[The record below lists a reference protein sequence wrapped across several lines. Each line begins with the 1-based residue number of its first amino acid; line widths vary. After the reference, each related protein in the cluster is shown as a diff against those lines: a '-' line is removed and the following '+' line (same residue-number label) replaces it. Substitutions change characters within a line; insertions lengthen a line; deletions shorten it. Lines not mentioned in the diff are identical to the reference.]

1 MHPQEFWDS
10 LVSFSKFIYE
20 LASSPASWYQNLS
33 TADKTTVK
41 SNITAVITAMLL
53 ALVLAVYLNRYIKRR
68 FGYRQSIERPDYS
81 QKVRAAGWVL
91 AAVGRQP
98 WAIQDILPV
107 QAAISSISAE
117 SVRLTFFIFLVLFT
131 ALFVAEVRIMLRQI
145 KRGPV
150 EEIAAGTTDID
161 KQEK

>member
-1 MHPQEFWDS
+1 MLRAWRPCRWRNAAWVARNDAPS
-10 LVSFSKFIYE
+10 PPDGPALGY
-20 LASSPASWYQNLS
+20 LAG
-33 TADKTTVK
+33 D
-41 SNITAVITAMLL
+41 
-53 ALVLAVYLNRYIKRR
+53 
-68 FGYRQSIERPDYS
+68 F
-81 QKVRAAGWVL
+81 GWVV
-91 AAVGRQP
+91 AEVVRQP

-150 EEIAAGTTDID
+150 EEMAAGTTDID

>member
-1 MHPQEFWDS
+1 METGRR
-10 LVSFSKFIYE
+10 
-20 LASSPASWYQNLS
+20 PA
-33 TADKTTVK
+33 A
-41 SNITAVITAMLL
+41 
-53 ALVLAVYLNRYIKRR
+53 LAVV
-68 FGYRQSIERPDYS
+68 GG
-81 QKVRAAGWVL
+81 VGWVV
-91 AAVGRQP
+91 AEVGRQP